1 MTREALSQGEARR
14 VMLDAQGFGG
24 PRTGAGSVG
33 AVARVVRRTSVLQV
47 DSVNVVQRAHY
58 LPVFSRVGGYD
69 PGLLDRAAGRRPRRL
84 VEYWAHVAAMV
95 PVDLWPL
102 MQHRMLA
109 YREGGHEWAGMRHRP
124 ELVTQVLR
132 EVDERG
138 PSTARDLDDGLPRV
152 RDQWG
157 WNWSET
163 KKVLE
168 HLFLAGELAVAGRTP
183 SFERLYDLPE
193 RVLPRA
199 VLEAPVP
206 TREEAV
212 RELVRRA
219 ARALGVCDE
228 RSVRDYFRMQ
238 PGEVAPALRSLVA
251 EGELRPVKVEG
262 LREAFLHCDARV
274 PRRVRARAL
283 VSPFDPLV
291 WERRRTEQ
299 VFGFRYRIEIYVPAA
314 RRVHGYYVLPFL
326 LGDALVARVDLKA
339 DRRAGVLLVQS
350 AHAEEAA
357 PPETADELA
366 EALGEL
372 AGWLG
377 LDEVRVLPRGD
388 LAGALSPAVRRAS
401 AG

>member
-1 MTREALSQGEARR
+1 MSRESLTRSEARR
-14 VMLDAQGFGG
+14 VLLDAQGFGG
-24 PRTGAGSVG
+24 PRAGADSVR
-33 AVARVVRRTSVLQV
+33 AVERVVRRTSVLQV

-69 PGLLDRAAGRRPRRL
+69 PALLDRAAGRRPRRL
-84 VEYWAHVAAMV
+84 VEYWAHVAALV

-102 MQHRMLA
+102 MQHRMRD
-109 YREGGHEWAGMRHRP
+109 YRESGHEWEGMRHRP
-124 ELVTQVLR
+124 ELVAQVLS
-132 EVDERG
+132 EVHERG

-168 HLFLAGELAVAGRTP
+168 HLFLSGELAVAGRTS

-193 RVLPRA
+193 RVLPRT
-199 VLEAPVP
+199 VLDAPVP
-206 TREEAV
+206 SRAEAT

-238 PGEVAPALRSLVA
+238 HGEVAPALRDLVA
-251 EGELRPVKVEG
+251 EGELLPVAVEG
-262 LREAFLHCDARV
+262 MRAAYLHRDARV
-274 PRRVRARAL
+274 PRTVRARAL

-291 WERRRTEQ
+291 WERRRTEL
-299 VFGFRYRIEIYVPAA
+299 FFDFRYRIEIYVPAA
-314 RRVHGYYVLPFL
+314 QRVHGYYVLPFL

-350 AHAEEAA
+350 AHAEAGA

-366 EALGEL
+366 EALWEL

-377 LDEVRVLPRGD
+377 LGEVSVLPRGD
-388 LAGALSPAVRRAS
+388 LARALTPAVRLAS